1 MFIKGRKTCRNELN
15 VSQLRQ
21 LLLSLL
27 ILNVIL
33 EMIIFS
39 FMNNIY
45 NFTTFLKLNIA
56 KIIL

>member
-15 VSQLRQ
+15 VSQLQQ